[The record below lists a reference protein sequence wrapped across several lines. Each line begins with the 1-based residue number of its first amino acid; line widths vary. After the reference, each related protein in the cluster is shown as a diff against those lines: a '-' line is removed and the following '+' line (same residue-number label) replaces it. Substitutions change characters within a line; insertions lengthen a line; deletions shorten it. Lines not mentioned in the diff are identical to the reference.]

1 MGTKPCYPFAVRNAR
16 VICAVMAGGVV
27 LSIARAMAAG
37 TLATQGTREMIWP
50 FAVFG
55 VLAAIA
61 GWAHLRARPD
71 ALSWKQLMGAA
82 IAIHLIAALSLP
94 LTASDLW
101 SNTAYGRLS
110 VMGINPYAHGP
121 SALAA
126 GDWARGMVHPMWIDL
141 PLPYGPLVAALQ
153 FDAGAAPGAWS
164 GMVIWKLEILAIALA
179 AVFIGARF
187 LRETY
192 DDAEAKERFALFAW
206 CPLLAWELSGQ
217 AHNDAPLVLALIGF
231 VWAATRGREALAMIC
246 LALGIAAKFVAAPV
260 AGLYLVMIARR
271 SIARAAI
278 LGGALAA
285 FTVATMLPFW
295 HGWSTLS
302 GLWTNIGPVFGH
314 STRSL
319 GDLVHLCAEPFGRDA
334 DRLAFRTFSQI
345 GLAVSAGVAIL
356 AIVRARST
364 TAVIHYGML
373 FLLVGDL
380 FTQVWFQPWYIT
392 WLLALALGH
401 PDGRWLRLMALYA
414 ALTLVTY
421 ILPIDPL
428 DTVLIDL
435 YIGWRVLQLAR
446 TPDAVFVP

>member
-1 MGTKPCYPFAVRNAR
+1 VRNAR
-16 VICAVMAGGVV
+16 AIYGCMAVGVV

-37 TLATQGTREMIWP
+37 TLATQGTREMLWP
-50 FAVFG
+50 FATFG
-55 VLAAIA
+55 VVAAVA
-61 GWAHLRARPD
+61 GWAHLRTRPE
-71 ALSWKQLMGAA
+71 ALSWKQLFAA
-82 IAIHLIAALSLP
+82 ALAIHLIAALSLP
-94 LTASDLW
+94 FTASDLW

-121 SALAA
+121 SALPV
-126 GDWARGMVHPMWIDL
+126 GDWARAMVHPMWIDL

-153 FDAGAAPGAWS
+153 VGAGAAPEPVS
-164 GMVIWKLEILAIALA
+164 GMVIWKLEILAISLI
-179 AVFIGARF
+179 AVFVAARF
-187 LRETY
+187 LRAHYT
-192 DDAEAKERFALFAW
+192 DAEAKARFVLFAW
-206 CPLLAWELSGQ
+206 CPLFAWELAGQ

-231 VWAATRGREALAMIC
+231 VWAATVGREVLALAF

-271 SIARAAI
+271 NPLRGVLLGAA
-278 LGGALAA
+278 LGA

-302 GLWTNIGPVFGH
+302 GLWTNIGPVYGH

-319 GDLVHLCAEPFGRDA
+319 GDLVHLCAEPFGARA
-334 DRLAFRTFSQI
+334 DLLAFRIFTDI
-345 GLAVSAGVAIL
+345 GLVASAAVAIL
-356 AIVRARST
+356 GIVRART
-364 TAVIHYGML
+364 TTSVIHYGML

-421 ILPIDPL
+421 IVPIDPL
-428 DTVLIDL
+428 DNVIIDF
-435 YIGWRVLQLAR
+435 YIGWRLLALVR
-446 TPDAVFVP
+446 TPETVFVP